1 MDRTNPTLDLSIVLP
16 VCNEA
21 GSLSSLIPE
30 LTAALR
36 QLRRSYEIIAVD
48 DGSSDDSVAVL
59 RRLQEDEP
67 CLRIIQFRRNFGQTA
82 AFTAGFDYARGE
94 IIVTMDA
101 DGQQDPADIPR
112 LLEVMEEGDYDLVSG
127 WRQDRKEPYLTRKL
141 PSKIANWLIAN
152 ASDVHLHDRG
162 CSLKALRRDLVKQM
176 HLYGEL
182 HRFIPEVASLIGV
195 HVAEVPVSDRPRK
208 AGKSKYG
215 ALSRTPRVILDLLTV
230 SFLLSYSNRPM
241 QLFGTV
247 GLASSGIGGLI
258 LIYLAGAKVI
268 NGLLYGEEGFR
279 AFRIGTNPWTMLA
292 VLLTVLGIQFLMM
305 GLLGEILTRTY
316 HEAQGK
322 PIYVVRQVLE
332 VPQAPHVVG
341 GMVTADPALHAVE
354 GAVTADPALHAAEG
368 AVTAGQALHA
378 AKDAVTAD
386 PALHAVEGA
395 VTADPDVE
403 QEHT

>member
-1 MDRTNPTLDLSIVLP
+1 MDLSIVIPLY
-16 VCNEA
+16 NEEENVEPLYA
-21 GSLSSLIPE
+21 QIKATLEGVGRE
-30 LTAALR
+30 F
-36 QLRRSYEIIAVD
+36 EIIIVD
-48 DGSSDDSVAVL
+48 DGSTDGSFEVLKRLHKDDE
-59 RRLQEDEP
+59 RLKVI
-67 CLRIIQFRRNFGQTA
+67 RFRRNFGQTA
-82 AFTAGFDYARGE
+82 AFAAGFDYAQGE
-94 IIVTMDA
+94 FIVTLDA
-101 DGQQDPADIPR
+101 DGQNDPADIPS
-112 LLEVMEEGDYDLVSG
+112 LLEVLEEGDYDLVNG
-127 WRQDRKEPYLTRKL
+127 WRQNRKEPFFTRKL
-141 PSKIANWLIAN
+141 PSMMANWLIAN

-162 CSLKALRRDLVKQM
+162 CSLKALRRDLVRQM

-195 HVAEVPVSDRPRK
+195 RVAEVPVSDRPRK

-215 ALSRTPRVILDLLTV
+215 TLSRTPRVILDLLTV

-247 GLASSGIGGLI
+247 GLVSSGIGGLI

-322 PIYVVRQVLE
+322 PIYAVRQVLE
-332 VPQAPHVVG
+332 IPQAPHAVG
-341 GMVTADPALHAVE
+341 GTVTADQAPHAV
-354 GAVTADPALHAAEG
+354 GGT
-368 AVTAGQALHA
+368 
-378 AKDAVTAD
+378 
-386 PALHAVEGA
+386 

>member
-1 MDRTNPTLDLSIVLP
+1 MDTTNPTLDLSIVLP
-16 VCNEA
+16 VYNEA
-21 GSLSSLIPE
+21 GALSSLIPE

-36 QLRRSYEIIAVD
+36 QLGRSYEIITVD

-67 CLRIIQFRRNFGQTA
+67 CLRIVQFRRNFGQTA
-82 AFTAGFDYARGE
+82 AFTAGFDYAQGE

-127 WRQDRKEPYLTRKL
+127 WRQDRKEPFLTRKL

-152 ASDVHLHDRG
+152 ASNVHLHDRG

-182 HRFIPEVASLIGV
+182 HRFIPEIASLIGV
-195 HVAEVPVSDRPRK
+195 RVAEVPVSDRPRK
-208 AGKSKYG
+208 AGKSKYS

-247 GLASSGIGGLI
+247 GLVSSGIGGSI

-268 NGLLYGEEGFR
+268 SGLLYGEEGFR
-279 AFRIGTNPWTMLA
+279 AL
-292 VLLTVLGIQFLMM
+292 LLTVLGIQFLMM

-322 PIYVVRQVLE
+322 PIYVVRQVLKAPQLPHA
-332 VPQAPHVVG
+332 VGGAMTADQAPHVVG
-341 GMVTADPALHAVE
+341 GAVTADQAPHAVGGTVTADPHV
-354 GAVTADPALHAAEG
+354 D
-368 AVTAGQALHA
+368 
-378 AKDAVTAD
+378 
-386 PALHAVEGA
+386 
-395 VTADPDVE
+395 